1 MDPYKTLG
9 VDPNASDEEVKK
21 AYRNLVKK
29 YHPDRYAQ
37 APKEVQQQASEKAK
51 QINAAYEAILSQRS
65 GKQSAGGGYGGAG
78 YGSYGNYGGYGG
90 YGGYGNYGGYGGYG
104 GAGRSGGSYGDI
116 REMLQR
122 GLVLQAEQALL
133 RMQVRDAEWHY
144 LYGIVCMRKGWYAKA
159 RESFEMAC
167 RLDPGNGEYRQALEQ
182 IEAVFQQS
190 AGRGTVSS
198 DWSQTLC
205 AICQCLACSGC
216 CGGRICFC

>member
-1 MDPYKTLG
+1 M
-9 VDPNASDEEVKK
+9 
-21 AYRNLVKK
+21 
-29 YHPDRYAQ
+29 
-37 APKEVQQQASEKAK
+37 QQQASEKAK

-90 YGGYGNYGGYGGYG
+90 YGGYGNYGGYG

>member
-9 VDPNASDEEVKK
+9 IDPNASDEEVKK

-78 YGSYGNYGGYGG
+78 YGGYGNYGGYGG
-90 YGGYGNYGGYGGYG
+90 YGNYGGYG

-133 RMQVRDAEWHY
+133 QLDGVQVSWEGEALTAAYQVTISDTQ
-144 LYGIVCMRKGWYAKA
+144 
-159 RESFEMAC
+159 
-167 RLDPGNGEYRQALEQ
+167 RLDVSLRVN
-182 IEAVFQQS
+182 EAGSDTYYTLTGWQ
-190 AGRGTVSS
+190 TVSTV
-198 DWSQTLC
+198 DWEAEPPYQLW
-205 AICQCLACSGC
+205 QE
-216 CGGRICFC
+216 

>member
-78 YGSYGNYGGYGG
+78 
-90 YGGYGNYGGYGGYG
+90 
-104 GAGRSGGSYGDI
+104 RSGGSYGDI

-133 RMQVRDAEWHY
+133 RLQVRDAEWHY